1 MTAPPEASGL
11 APDLPLL
18 LPPPA
23 ASPPVVPG
31 TGVFPT
37 LGPAFWEALL
47 ARSPRVVAVQVPAGL
62 IRDSALLAREIAAR
76 SGARVT
82 LINRACFGAC
92 DGPSSDEANGA
103 DLVVALGHSPIP
115 NVRLAIPTLFVEM
128 RSAGTDPEP
137 IADQLA
143 ASDLPRR
150 LGLVA
155 SVQHLDLVEPLRQ
168 ALNRRG
174 FTTPAARNGDR
185 RLAYAAQALGC
196 NYSSSEAV
204 AEEVD
209 AFLFLGTGEFHPRGL
224 ALVTAR
230 PVYSFDPLQRRL
242 EAPLDRGRLLAT
254 RLLYVAQ
261 ARSARRFGILVS
273 TFAGQHRSAMA
284 EALRRRAEAAGR
296 EAVVIAFGRLDL
308 GDLMGRDLDAY
319 VNTACPR
326 IATDDA
332 ALFER
337 PILTPPEFLMALGTL
352 PMTPYRFDTFR

>member
-1 MTAPPEASGL
+1 MPARTED
-11 APDLPLL
+11 PDLAGDLPVL

-23 ASPPVVPG
+23 ASPPNAPVA
-31 TGVFPT
+31 GVFPD
-37 LGPAFWEALL
+37 LGEPFWEALRG
-47 ARSPRVVAVQVPAGL
+47 RSPKRVALQVPAGL
-62 IRDSALLAREIAAR
+62 VRDSAVLAREIATR
-76 SGARVT
+76 TGARVT
-82 LINRACFGAC
+82 LVNRACFGAC
-92 DGPSSDEANGA
+92 DGPASDESNGA

-128 RSAGTDPEP
+128 RQPSIDPEP
-137 IADQLA
+137 IAELLS

-168 ALNRRG
+168 ALRRRG
-174 FTTPAARNGDR
+174 FTLPVRAGDR

-204 AEEVD
+204 AAEVD
-209 AFLFLGTGEFHPRGL
+209 GFLFLGTGEFHPRGL
-224 ALVTAR
+224 ALVTDR
-230 PVYSFDPLQRRL
+230 PVYSFDPL
-242 EAPLDRGRLLAT
+242 RGRLEPPIDRERLVAR

-273 TFAGQHRSAMA
+273 TFAGQHRPAMA

-296 EAVVIAFGRLDL
+296 EAVVIAFGRLE
-308 GDLMGRDLDAY
+308 GSDLMGRDLDAY

-332 ALFER
+332 PLFER
-337 PILTPPEFLMALGTL
+337 PVLTPPEFLMALGTL
-352 PMTPYRFDTFR
+352 PMAPYRFDTFR